1 MIISH
6 ITFRD
11 CRGPFFSDHLSRNSC
26 IIRDAKNFAPT
37 LPRRIEGG
45 GGGGGV
51 VILVFALI
59 ANPYRSF
66 NSARGLFV
74 SGLLVQASFVSGPLI
89 LNTSPKCIDQEGLR
103 SNCGLRHRIAL
114 IWC

>member
-11 CRGPFFSDHLSRNSC
+11 CRGPFFSDNLSRNSC

-37 LPRRIEGG
+37 LHEDRGG
-45 GGGGGV
+45 GGGS
-51 VILVFALI
+51 
-59 ANPYRSF
+59 SF
-66 NSARGLFV
+66 SICLNCRIPIGL
-74 SGLLVQASFVSGPLI
+74 ASFVSGPFI
-89 LNTSPKCIDQEGLR
+89 LDTSPKCIDQEGLQP
-103 SNCGLRHRIAL
+103 NCGLRHRIAL